1 MLNGSITL
9 TLLYSEESIPV
20 GGGVVPVLVNTVD
33 DGLDGEVAT
42 APTNDS
48 KNWSE
53 LQCKRVNSIIIISE
67 SIENNTRPFA
77 QVKTTPC

>member
-53 LQCKRVNSIIIISE
+53 L
-67 SIENNTRPFA
+67 
-77 QVKTTPC
+77 

>member
-9 TLLYSEESIPV
+9 TLLYSEESIHV
-20 GGGVVPVLVNTVD
+20 GGGVRGGVLVNTVD

-48 KNWSE
+48 KN
-53 LQCKRVNSIIIISE
+53 
-67 SIENNTRPFA
+67 
-77 QVKTTPC
+77 

>member
-33 DGLDGEVAT
+33 DGLDREVAT

-48 KNWSE
+48 KN
-53 LQCKRVNSIIIISE
+53 
-67 SIENNTRPFA
+67 
-77 QVKTTPC
+77 

>member
-42 APTNDS
+42 APTN
-48 KNWSE
+48 E

-67 SIENNTRPFA
+67 SIENNARPFA